1 MIYARGVKDLLCN
14 PRYSGAVEPTD
25 SFRSGAAAVR
35 ACDEA
40 ALASATAQ
48 GFDLAYTVCTSPVT
62 HYIAEHELGF
72 RRRVRWDSSKES
84 AQLVVGDRSLPNENN
99 VTLYDKLLRAERVDA
114 AEATVLSP
122 PQLQQERQLHEQ
134 LQQCMRQAFST
145 VSPITLRRE
154 MRHLSEGDTH
164 AVVLA
169 KAEQSDEVAGGAALV
184 ELDDAAKGAV
194 EVMLIGVWPEFRG
207 RGCARR
213 LLREID
219 AVASAN
225 AWRLIFL
232 TTKPEKAQMYIEH
245 GYREAS
251 AEEAERYEAWKE
263 ASTRPTEVVAQFH
276 YHVVT
281 LVKAL

>member
-1 MIYARGVKDLLCN
+1 MLLTQTERIYARGVKDILCN
-14 PRYSGAVEPTD
+14 PRYSGAAEPTD

-114 AEATVLSP
+114 AEAIVLSP

-184 ELDDAAKGAV
+184 ELDDAALASALAKVDTRWSSLGS
-194 EVMLIGVWPEFRG
+194 
-207 RGCARR
+207 CRR
-213 LLREID
+213 LAACLNCR
-219 AVASAN
+219 VARCP
-225 AWRLIFL
+225 W
-232 TTKPEKAQMYIEH
+232 
-245 GYREAS
+245 
-251 AEEAERYEAWKE
+251 
-263 ASTRPTEVVAQFH
+263 STDP
-276 YHVVT
+276 
-281 LVKAL
+281 